1 MRNIRL
7 NVVTR
12 LARYASIPVVA
23 VSFFLFSKPDF
34 YQRKNKRYSV
44 RDGAAGVRQCWP
56 TCQVHGVISG
66 SRGDSRSVGW
76 EAPCCPLKYSCVT
89 WTQRRPNARLN
100 GRTTQEFRTQQ
111 SHGISPPRSS
121 SRQQTFLMSCII
133 HFAIYKCIPVFRL
146 GKRIK
151 HQCLHAILNTNA
163 RDNAKRCINNP
174 IVCLSICIHYKC
186 FCWHFNVNHCK
197 LLCFF
202 FF

>member
-23 VSFFLFSKPDF
+23 VSLFIFFLNQIFIRGGK
-34 YQRKNKRYSV
+34 RKKNSV
-44 RDGAAGVRQCWP
+44 IDGAAEVRQCWQ

-100 GRTTQEFRTQQ
+100 GRTTQFRTQQ
-111 SHGISPPRSS
+111 SHGIPPPHSS
-121 SRQQTFLMSCII
+121 SRQQTFLMTCII
-133 HFAIYKCIPVFRL
+133 HFAIYKCIRVFRL
-146 GKRIK
+146 GKRINSSAYTPFEIK
-151 HQCLHAILNTNA
+151 MHEIMQKDVL
-163 RDNAKRCINNP
+163 INNP
-174 IVCLSICIHYKC
+174 VIFNAIGSGIYLVIH
-186 FCWHFNVNHCK
+186 
-197 LLCFF
+197 L
-202 FF
+202 